1 MAYGWEGDKVRLV
14 PLDKN
19 RHLENALLWF
29 NDPTVTAWLET
40 GDWPL
45 TRGTEEEFFRA
56 AERPDK
62 GSVQFA
68 IETHDGD
75 HVGFSGLRSID
86 WQSRVA
92 VSGSV
97 IGRSDL
103 WGRRTRHR
111 LGSGAVAL
119 RLRGPRSAHA
129 HRHRDCRQR
138 ALHEDA
144 RGGRLPRSRPRPRP
158 LLEARRM
165 AGSGDSRAR
174 ESCGVTDRRLEACAT
189 IASSPA
195 PGHGIGAP
203 L

>member
-1 MAYGWEGDKVRLV
+1 MAYGWEGDRVRLV
-14 PLDKN
+14 PLDKQ
-19 RHLENALLWF
+19 RHLENALSWF
-29 NDPTVTAWLET
+29 NDPTITAWLET

-68 IETHDGD
+68 VETLDGD

-97 IGRSDL
+97 IGRRDL
-103 WGRRTRHR
+103 WGGGLGHR
-111 LGSGAVAL
+111 LGEGAVEV

-129 HRHRDCRQR
+129 HRHRHRRQR
-138 ALHEDA
+138 AFHGDA
-144 RGGRLPRSRPRPRP
+144 RSRRLSRGRTRAGT
-158 LLEARRM
+158 LLETRRV
-165 AGSGDSRAR
+165 A
-174 ESCGVTDRRLEACAT
+174 
-189 IASSPA
+189 
-195 PGHGIGAP
+195 
-203 L
+203 